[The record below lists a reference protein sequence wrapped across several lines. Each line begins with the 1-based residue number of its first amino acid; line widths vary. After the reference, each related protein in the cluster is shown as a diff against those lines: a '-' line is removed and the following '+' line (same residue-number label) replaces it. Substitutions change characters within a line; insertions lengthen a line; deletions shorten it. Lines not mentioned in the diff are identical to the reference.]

1 MLATLSLLIAL
12 APPHAHFAPQR
23 TAAPSRAAVVVAAAA
38 TPETQEALIN
48 KLRSA
53 NAAQL
58 PALLGDNMGAVD
70 QRLFLRL
77 AELSDAASDDAERDA
92 ISQLAS
98 TVATV
103 VEDLLNQAEQQLD
116 ADAQNAQALLQAAT
130 SASGEFD
137 VPIPPERAEAV
148 RAAVQQ
154 RLGALDEGFVATVSA
169 YMKKAGDDNMEGLV
183 ELLREVLQ
191 IFAAEKLLA
200 TIEASLAADKLGVVG
215 RYLHREIDRIKTV
228 AGVIDDVAER
238 ISQRVQRLYRRTE
251 DFEQVR
257 AGKIDMVAEQTMSL
271 RGKNTLMTSEELV
284 KVDVTVTID
293 VSEDGHHLLRARDR
307 DRDRARVRDRVS
319 PNLHDR
325 ADVPDAHGPKG
336 ECELG
341 LG

>member
-1 MLATLSLLIAL
+1 MLATLILLVAL
-12 APPHAHFAPQR
+12 APPHAHFAPR
-23 TAAPSRAAVVVAAAA
+23 RIAAPSRAAVVVAAAA

-116 ADAQNAQALLQAAT
+116 ADAQNAQALLQAAA

-154 RLGALDEGFVATVSA
+154 RSA
-169 YMKKAGDDNMEGLV
+169 
-183 ELLREVLQ
+183 RS
-191 IFAAEKLLA
+191 
-200 TIEASLAADKLGVVG
+200 TRAS
-215 RYLHREIDRIKTV
+215 
-228 AGVIDDVAER
+228 
-238 ISQRVQRLYRRTE
+238 SRR
-251 DFEQVR
+251 
-257 AGKIDMVAEQTMSL
+257 
-271 RGKNTLMTSEELV
+271 
-284 KVDVTVTID
+284 
-293 VSEDGHHLLRARDR
+293 
-307 DRDRARVRDRVS
+307 
-319 PNLHDR
+319 
-325 ADVPDAHGPKG
+325 
-336 ECELG
+336 
-341 LG
+341 

>member
-1 MLATLSLLIAL
+1 MVAPKKKTERAHDLRHEGRHLLHDTAATMLATLSLLVAL
-12 APPHAHFAPQR
+12 APPHAHFAPR
-23 TAAPSRAAVVVAAAA
+23 RIAAPSRAAVVVAAAA

-77 AELSDAASDDAERDA
+77 AELSDAASDDAERNA

-116 ADAQNAQALLQAAT
+116 ADAQNAQALLQAAA

-200 TIEASLAADKLGVVG
+200 TIEASLAAD
-215 RYLHREIDRIKTV
+215 D
-228 AGVIDDVAER
+228 A
-238 ISQRVQRLYRRTE
+238 
-251 DFEQVR
+251 
-257 AGKIDMVAEQTMSL
+257 L
-271 RGKNTLMTSEELV
+271 RGALTA
-284 KVDVTVTID
+284 I
-293 VSEDGHHLLRARDR
+293 LRAPSASWDAEL
-307 DRDRARVRDRVS
+307 RAQ
-319 PNLHDR
+319 LLGE
-325 ADVPDAHGPKG
+325 DASVGVTQFLGALQDKMG
-336 ECELG
+336 EVVLGMPSGSQVQGILAEYLSELTTAARKIAAEEA
-341 LG
+341 